1 LTGGAHWGERSGCP
15 TLRRWGSRLR
25 SKNAARPERPH
36 SGATAQRDETGRA
49 VPLDELQGTAEL
61 VDDRSLRLNA
71 VQTDVAGLERYGRRR
86 SVMRGQHRLKHGR
99 PHRVLPACHSKR
111 ELRGKGSHAGGAGTL
126 PLRPHQSQR
135 RAVSAAPA
143 NVSRPSSAAAMR
155 NPLPCATRPRASLN
169 KHCAGR
175 LDEHCRGGG
184 AQLNPEGPQHADAE
198 GEQSQLLRD
207 PDNQSSCAGESQPEN
222 IPRRDRRDT
231 GALRQNGPRSCARQP
246 RR

>member
-1 LTGGAHWGERSGCP
+1 
-15 TLRRWGSRLR
+15 
-25 SKNAARPERPH
+25 
-36 SGATAQRDETGRA
+36 

-126 PLRPHQSQR
+126 PLRPHQPQR

-143 NVSRPSSAAAMR
+143 NVSRPSSAAVILFPVRRGHEPHLTNTALDGLT
-155 NPLPCATRPRASLN
+155 NIVVVAALN
-169 KHCAGR
+169 
-175 LDEHCRGGG
+175 
-184 AQLNPEGPQHADAE
+184 
-198 GEQSQLLRD
+198 
-207 PDNQSSCAGESQPEN
+207 
-222 IPRRDRRDT
+222 
-231 GALRQNGPRSCARQP
+231 
-246 RR
+246 